1 MQLLD
6 DSVTETRLS
15 VLLNVAA
22 VKLRVTSAEFDLL
35 CLTNPDIRLELTK
48 DGELIAMPPT
58 GGETGKRNSKLNIRI
73 GLWSEQTG
81 LGEVFDS
88 STGYDFTAIGGG
100 KISPDVSWI
109 ETSRLEGVDISGFIA
124 IVPDFAVELR
134 SKSDAIKDI
143 RAKMEEY
150 QRLGVR
156 LGWLINPQQQQV
168 EIYRVNRDVEIL
180 KAPNTLNGEEVLPGL
195 VLDLRSILI

>member
-58 GGETGKRNSKLNIRI
+58 GGETGKRNSKLNISI

-88 STGYDFTAIGGG
+88 STGYDFTAPARP
-100 KISPDVSWI
+100 S
-109 ETSRLEGVDISGFIA
+109 TTCR
-124 IVPDFAVELR
+124 
-134 SKSDAIKDI
+134 
-143 RAKMEEY
+143 
-150 QRLGVR
+150 
-156 LGWLINPQQQQV
+156 
-168 EIYRVNRDVEIL
+168 
-180 KAPNTLNGEEVLPGL
+180 
-195 VLDLRSILI
+195 